1 MNFNRTRIILLGTA
15 AALSSSVLFAQ
26 MDPMAPT
33 ASATQAN
40 PSQQQRPATT
50 SMQDS
55 VGNAGDVGQIMKDK
69 MFLRTAAESGVAEVK
84 FSQLALEKSTSD
96 DVKTFGQ
103 KMIDDHTQLD
113 AAMAPVADAMGIRL
127 PKEMNKED
135 QAAYE
140 KLHTLSGSDFETAY
154 LLQMVKV
161 HHKAMRNYRI
171 EANSVTE
178 TQLTDFVTRGEHT
191 IHEHLVMVNKLARDK
206 GIPLPERAGKPS
218 PPPHS

>member
-15 AALSSSVLFAQ
+15 AALSSSVVFAQ
-26 MDPMAPT
+26 MDPMAPP

-40 PSQQQRPATT
+40 PMGQQRPATT

-69 MFLRTAAESGVAEVK
+69 MFLRAAAESGIAEIK
-84 FSQLALEKSTSD
+84 FSQLALEKSTTD

-103 KMIDDHTQLD
+103 KMIDDHTQLN
-113 AAMAPVADAMGIRL
+113 AAMSPVADAMGIRL

-140 KLHTLSGSDFETAY
+140 KLYTLSGSDFETAY
-154 LLQMVKV
+154 LTQMLKM
-161 HHKAMRNYRI
+161 HHKSMRNYRI

-178 TQLTDFVTRGEHT
+178 PQLSDFVAKGEHT

-206 GIPLPERAGKPS
+206 GVPMPERAGKHA
-218 PPPHS
+218 PPPPS